1 MTPSRPAGVDH
12 GGPGRAD
19 AGRPGSADAA
29 AGSGGAPRVL
39 LDCDTGIDDALALV
53 YLAGLHVTGEIT
65 LAGVS
70 ATAGNTTA
78 HQAAA
83 NSAWILRLCGLGDI
97 PVVAGLPAPE
107 HVALTTTPDTHGP
120 TGTGY
125 LRAEVDPQRLP
136 AGPRALTDLWDRV
149 EADRLI
155 VTGPATDAAFRLRS
169 GARLPRTTLMGGTYD
184 YPGNTTPFAEW
195 NSWVDPHAAAELFDS
210 GTAVTVCSLA
220 VTERFTVDPDFLGEL
235 IAALGPVP
243 VAKHLP
249 EMLRWYFEFHR
260 AVGEGYLAQIHDAVT
275 CMIALGTVDFTAT
288 PARVHVDA
296 EGGHRGRTT
305 ANREGD
311 ATSEGGTSASN
322 ALIVDDVD
330 VAGAR
335 AELLRSAT
343 LLAGFLR

>member
-1 MTPSRPAGVDH
+1 M
-12 GGPGRAD
+12 
-19 AGRPGSADAA
+19 
-29 AGSGGAPRVL
+29 L
-39 LDCDTGIDDALALV
+39 IDCDTGIDDALALV
-53 YLAGLHVTGEIT
+53 YLAGLHVAGEIA

-83 NSAWILRLCGLGDI
+83 NSAWILRLCGLGAI
-97 PVVAGLPAPE
+97 PVVAGLEAPE
-107 HVALTTTPDTHGP
+107 HVELTTTPDTHGP

-136 AGPRALTDLWDRV
+136 AGPQALTGLWGQAR
-149 EADRLI
+149 ADRLI
-155 VTGPATDAAFRLRS
+155 VTGPATDAAFRLRC
-169 GARLPRTTLMGGTYD
+169 GARLPRTTLMGGAYD

-210 GTAVTVCSLA
+210 GTPVTVCSLA
-220 VTERFTVDPDFLGEL
+220 VTERFTVDPDFLGRL
-235 IAALGPVP
+235 IEALGQVP
-243 VAKHLP
+243 VARCLP

-275 CMIALGTVDFTAT
+275 CMIALDTVGFTGT

-296 EGGHRGRTT
+296 EGEHRGCTT
-305 ANREGD
+305 ADRSGN
-311 ATSEGGTSASN
+311 ATATGATSASN

-335 AELLRSAT
+335 AELLRSAEA
-343 LLAGFLR
+343 LAGFLR